1 MKTALTI
8 AGSDSCGGA
17 GIQADIKAMSANGVY
32 AMSVITA
39 VTAQNTQGVFG
50 IQDILPEMIE
60 SQIDVLF
67 DDISHIDAIKIGMVS
82 KVESI
87 KAISK
92 SLRKVKNLPPVVL
105 DPVMVSTSGSNLL
118 SVDAKETLI
127 KELFPLAIVITPN
140 LHEAEALLGKE
151 IKNVEDMK
159 KACVELKKL
168 GSKYVLVKG
177 GHLDLEATDVL
188 YDGENFT
195 LIGGKIIKTKNKHGT
210 GCTLSSAIAANL
222 AKGMSMEEAVKEAK
236 RYITVAIEHNIELGK
251 GCGPTN
257 HFYEL
262 LNTNR

>member
-1 MKTALTI
+1 
-8 AGSDSCGGA
+8 
-17 GIQADIKAMSANGVY
+17 MSANGVY

-50 IQDILPEMIE
+50 VQDISPEMIE

-67 DDISHIDAIKIGMVS
+67 QDILHIDAIKIGMVS
-82 KVESI
+82 KAQSI
-87 KAISK
+87 KAIARA
-92 SLRKVKNLPPVVL
+92 LRKVDKLPPIIL

-127 KELFPLAIVITPN
+127 KELFPMAELITPN
-140 LHEAEALLGKE
+140 LHEAEALLGE
-151 IKNVEDMK
+151 DIKSVEDMK
-159 KACVELKKL
+159 RACIKLKTL

-177 GHLDLEATDVL
+177 GHLDMEATDVL
-188 YDGENFT
+188 YDGEKFM
-195 LIGGKIIKTKNKHGT
+195 LLGGEIIKTKNKHGT
-210 GCTLSSAIAANL
+210 GCTLSSAIAANR

-262 LNTNR
+262 FNK

>member
-17 GIQADIKAMSANGVY
+17 GIQADIKSMSANGVY

-50 IQDILPEMIE
+50 VQDISPEMIE

-67 DDISHIDAIKIGMVS
+67 QDILHIDAIKIGMVS
-82 KVESI
+82 KAQSI
-87 KAISK
+87 KAIARA
-92 SLRKVKNLPPVVL
+92 LRKVDKLPPIIL

-127 KELFPLAIVITPN
+127 KELFPMAELITPN
-140 LHEAEALLGKE
+140 LHEAEALLGE
-151 IKNVEDMK
+151 DIKSVEDMK
-159 KACVELKKL
+159 RACIKLKTL

-177 GHLDLEATDVL
+177 GHLDMEATDVL
-188 YDGENFT
+188 YDGEKFM
-195 LIGGKIIKTKNKHGT
+195 LLGGEIIKTKNKHGT
-210 GCTLSSAIAANL
+210 GCTLSSAIAANR

-262 LNTNR
+262 FNK